1 MEKVKNTEDILNK
14 NNIVKW
20 EEFTIKDLRKLAMN
34 LFEPILKSRHSSGG
48 GAKIL
53 FYLLVLYYFLFKVI
67 LVVMNLQMFDLP
79 QLYLVFIVADQWVSW
94 GWLQKYKNHLKKKKK
109 NLFFLTF
116 LWPVFIN

>member
-20 EEFTIKDLRKLAMN
+20 EEFTIKDLKKLAMN
-34 LFEPILKSRHSSGG
+34 LFEPILKSWHSSGG
-48 GAKIL
+48 GAKI
-53 FYLLVLYYFLFKVI
+53 LYYFLFKVI

-94 GWLQKYKNHLKKKKK
+94 GWLQKYNNHLKKKKK

>member
-20 EEFTIKDLRKLAMN
+20 EEFTIKDLKKLAMN
-34 LFEPILKSRHSSGG
+34 LFEPILKSWHSSGG

-53 FYLLVLYYFLFKVI
+53 FYLLILYYFLFKVI

-94 GWLQKYKNHLKKKKK
+94 GWLQKYNNHLKKKKK
-109 NLFFLTF
+109 NLTF